1 MILKHTKFLIMVLLI
16 YISWYKEVFSH
27 RDIIMY
33 VILFVI
39 SALVFY
45 DMYKTG
51 NIHSLKIKGILPVYI
66 SLLFFSFLT
75 GCLIAVNFSGF
86 MTHIIR
92 LFVFTVLCS
101 YCMYISR
108 IEGNCDW
115 LLKIFVICAVFCAL
129 QTIFFGVSFNG
140 GTIYTMS
147 KNNNPNKLAVTMTLG
162 VMGIIYNKEKL
173 EKKVLLNLGLLLS
186 FIYVTLLSASR
197 KCFISIIFILIIWI
211 KDYILDS
218 IGKKV
223 SLRKVFVIISLF
235 MFFVISSVVLV
246 KNFDSS
252 SMYVK
257 MKKLNTEFDSS
268 VRIDLYRQ
276 AFDMWKK
283 HPIIGVGYAQFQELN
298 SIQKGYYSHSTYAE
312 LLSNTGLIGILI
324 FLIPLLKKIIQ
335 CFCMLIKSKKIS
347 SDQNKTNIKYRLQM
361 VLLFF
366 LIELFLA
373 AGQILIYELDHM
385 LLLAILFFET
395 DRLLIEVNVAL
406 SDLND
411 SIITV

>member
-1 MILKHTKFLIMVLLI
+1 M
-16 YISWYKEVFSH
+16 
-27 RDIIMY
+27 
-33 VILFVI
+33 
-39 SALVFY
+39 
-45 DMYKTG
+45 
-51 NIHSLKIKGILPVYI
+51 
-66 SLLFFSFLT
+66 
-75 GCLIAVNFSGF
+75 
-86 MTHIIR
+86 
-92 LFVFTVLCS
+92 
-101 YCMYISR
+101 
-108 IEGNCDW
+108 
-115 LLKIFVICAVFCAL
+115 
-129 QTIFFGVSFNG
+129 
-140 GTIYTMS
+140 
-147 KNNNPNKLAVTMTLG
+147 
-162 VMGIIYNKEKL
+162 
-173 EKKVLLNLGLLLS
+173 LLNLGLLLS